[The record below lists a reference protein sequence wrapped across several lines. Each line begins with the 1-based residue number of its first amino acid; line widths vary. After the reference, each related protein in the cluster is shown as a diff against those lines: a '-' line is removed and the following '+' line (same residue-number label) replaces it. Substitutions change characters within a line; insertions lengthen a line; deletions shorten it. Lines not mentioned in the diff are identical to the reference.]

1 MFPVSY
7 GVFGSETTDNWSW
20 FFSRLYQAIG
30 LPLGLVISTNAGK
43 GIDSAFTQVF
53 TSGVEH
59 KECMRHLVANFQ
71 KRFRGEVFEKHLWPA
86 CRSYQ
91 RHRFEEHFN
100 LMKEACLEAMKWIH
114 DNHKHL
120 RTRHQ
125 FSEASKCDYV
135 TNNIAETFNC
145 WIRHAKSMHVVELMD
160 TIRQLCMEKMFLRRR
175 ISKELEGRI
184 LPNIMKDL
192 NERNRGLKYVW
203 RYSHK
208 YGGKNDEM
216 LGEVEGVT
224 RDLVH

>member
-1 MFPVSY
+1 
-7 GVFGSETTDNWSW
+7 
-20 FFSRLYQAIG
+20 
-30 LPLGLVISTNAGK
+30 
-43 GIDSAFTQVF
+43 
-53 TSGVEH
+53 
-59 KECMRHLVANFQ
+59 
-71 KRFRGEVFEKHLWPA
+71 
-86 CRSYQ
+86 
-91 RHRFEEHFN
+91 
-100 LMKEACLEAMKWIH
+100 MKEACLVAMKWIH

-160 TIRQLCMEKMFLRRR
+160 TIRQLCMEKMFLKRKICR
-175 ISKELEGRI
+175 KLEGRI

-192 NERNRGLKYVW
+192 NGRSRGLKYVW

-208 YGGKNDEM
+208 DNGKDDEM
-216 LGEVEGVT
+216 LGEVEGVK